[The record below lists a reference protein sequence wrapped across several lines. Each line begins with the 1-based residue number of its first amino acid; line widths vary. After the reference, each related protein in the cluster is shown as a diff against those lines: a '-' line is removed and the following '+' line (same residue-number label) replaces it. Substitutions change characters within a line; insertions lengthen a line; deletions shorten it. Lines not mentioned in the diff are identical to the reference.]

1 MRSTVNIT
9 RNRWKYAADLELE
22 LDPDLPTL
30 RCVAAE
36 VNQVLLN
43 LIVNAAD
50 AISEKHGDNSG
61 QKGLITVRTRS
72 DEAHIVI
79 EVEDTGGGVPDEIR
93 GRIFDPFFTTKD
105 VGKGTGQGLAI
116 SYDVVVNKHG
126 GTLEVESTPGV
137 GSLFRVTIPVLSP
150 VVKEAADALFVE
162 AAEPA
167 GETAGAGITW

>member
-1 MRSTVNIT
+1 MAELGTDFD
-9 RNRWKYAADLELE
+9 ADL
-22 LDPDLPTL
+22 PPVVCLPG
-30 RCVAAE
+30 E
-36 VNQVLLN
+36 FNQVILN
-43 LIVNAAD
+43 MIVNAAD
-50 AISEKHGDNSG
+50 AIGEKHGDNSG

-150 VVKEAADALFVE
+150 VVRRRPPTPYLSRPPNRLAKLQERE
-162 AAEPA
+162 SP
-167 GETAGAGITW
+167 GESRN